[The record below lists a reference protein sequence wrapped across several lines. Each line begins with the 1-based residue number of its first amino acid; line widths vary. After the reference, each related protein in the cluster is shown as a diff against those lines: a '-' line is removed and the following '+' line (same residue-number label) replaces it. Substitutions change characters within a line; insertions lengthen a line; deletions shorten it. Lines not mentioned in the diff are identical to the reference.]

1 MVTELNCAKDKLT
14 TENMGLFVRTRP
26 CLQYMQKKENF
37 KPCDLVIY
45 GALGDLSTRKL
56 LISLYRLEQQGL
68 LEKETQIIG
77 VDLHAKEN
85 KEFVKVALDSV
96 TKHNKEDIDKT
107 IWKQFS
113 ARLIYV
119 QIDLTKMDQYEKL
132 KAVTDSEKR
141 VLVNYFSVA
150 PFLFQHICQGLDK
163 SGILTEESRVVV
175 EKPLGY
181 DLQSSKDINDA
192 FSAVFHEDQIFRID
206 HYLGK
211 ETVLNL
217 LALRFANSI
226 FTSNWDHNTIDSIQ
240 ITVAESVGIEG
251 RWQYFDQTG
260 QLRDMV
266 QNHLLQI
273 LTFIAMEPPVNLE
286 AKSIRRE
293 KIKVLEALR
302 PITASDVAKKTV
314 RGQYSS
320 GFVKGEKVPGYLE
333 EEGANTNSMQE
344 SFVALR
350 VDIDNWRWADVPFY
364 LRTGKRMQDKRTEIV
379 INFKRLPH
387 NIFKDSFHEVPANKL
402 VIHLQSKEGI
412 DIQMLN
418 KVPGIDGSIKLQK
431 TKLDLSFSETFKDK
445 KVFGGYERLILEAMR
460 GNPTLFLS
468 REEIEQAWIWIDSIQ
483 EAWAHQCEDPKP
495 YPAGSWGPV
504 ASVALLA
511 LDGRSWEE

>member
-1 MVTELNCAKDKLT
+1 
-14 TENMGLFVRTRP
+14 
-26 CLQYMQKKENF
+26 MQKNETF

-56 LISLYRLEQQGL
+56 LISLYRLEKAGL
-68 LEKETQIIG
+68 LEDETQIIG
-77 VDLHAKEN
+77 VDLHKKEN
-85 KEFVKVALDSV
+85 KGFVKVAQVSL
-96 TKHNKEDIDKT
+96 KEFLKEDIDKN
-107 IWKQFS
+107 IWEKFS
-113 ARLIYV
+113 SRLNYL
-119 QIDLTKMDQYEKL
+119 QIDLTQMDQYKKL
-132 KAVTDSEKR
+132 KTVIDSKQR
-141 VLVNYFSVA
+141 VLINYFSVA
-150 PFLFQHICQGLDK
+150 PFLFKHICQGLAQ
-163 SGILTEESRVVV
+163 SGVLTKDAKVVM
-175 EKPLGY
+175 EKPLGH
-181 DLQSSKDINDA
+181 DLKSSQEINDA
-192 FSAVFHEDQIFRID
+192 FAEVFNEDQIFRID

-240 ITVAESVGIEG
+240 ITVAEEVGIEG
-251 RWQYFDQTG
+251 RWEYFDQTG
-260 QLRDMV
+260 QTRDML

-293 KIKVLEALR
+293 KIKILEALR
-302 PITASDVAKKTV
+302 PITVENVAKTTV

-320 GFVKGEKVPGYLE
+320 GFLKGHEVPGYLE
-333 EEGANTNSMQE
+333 EDDANIDSTTE

-364 LRTGKRMQDKRTEIV
+364 LRTGKRMHNKRTEIV
-379 INFKRLPH
+379 INFKQLPH
-387 NIFKDSFHEVPANKL
+387 NIFKDSFIDLPANKL
-402 VIHLQSKEGI
+402 VIHLQPKEGI

-418 KVPGIDGSIKLQK
+418 KVPGIGGSIKLQK

-468 REEIEQAWIWIDSIQ
+468 REEIEQAWTWIDSIRN
-483 EAWAHQCEDPKP
+483 AWEHQNESPKP

-511 LDGRSWEE
+511 RDGRAWEE

>member
-1 MVTELNCAKDKLT
+1 
-14 TENMGLFVRTRP
+14 
-26 CLQYMQKKENF
+26 MQKQEIY

-56 LISLYRLEQQGL
+56 IISLYRLDKAGL
-68 LEKETQIIG
+68 LENDTCIIG
-77 VDLHAKEN
+77 VDLHVKDN
-85 KEFVKVALDSV
+85 SKFVKVAQNSL
-96 TKHNKEDIDKT
+96 KKYLNEDVDKAV
-107 IWKQFS
+107 WDKFS
-113 ARLIYV
+113 ARLNYL
-119 QIDLTKMDQYEKL
+119 QIDLTQMEQYKKL
-132 KAVTDSEKR
+132 GTVVDSEKKI
-141 VLVNYFSVA
+141 LVNYFSVA
-150 PFLFQHICQGLDK
+150 PFLFKHICQGLNQ
-163 SGILTEESRVVV
+163 SGILTNTSRVVM
-175 EKPLGY
+175 EKPLGH
-181 DLQSSKDINDA
+181 DLQSSQEINDA
-192 FSAVFHEDQIFRID
+192 FAAVFNEDQIFRID

-240 ITVAESVGIEG
+240 ITVAEEVGIEG
-251 RWQYFDQTG
+251 RWEYFDQTG
-260 QLRDMV
+260 QLRDML

-293 KIKVLEALR
+293 KIKILEALR
-302 PITASDVAKKTV
+302 PITASNASEKTV
-314 RGQYSS
+314 RGQYKA
-320 GFVKGEKVPGYLE
+320 GFVRGQEVPGYLE
-333 EEGANTNSMQE
+333 EEDANTESTTE

-364 LRTGKRMQDKRTEIV
+364 LRTGKRMHNKRTEIV
-379 INFKRLPH
+379 INFKQLPH
-387 NIFKDSFHEVPANKL
+387 NIFKDSFQDLPANKL
-402 VIHLQSKEGI
+402 VIHLQPKEGV

-418 KVPGIDGSIKLQK
+418 KVPGIDGSIKLQR

-468 REEIEQAWIWIDSIQ
+468 REEIEQAWTWVDSIQ
-483 EAWAHQCEDPKP
+483 NAWAHQNETPKP

-504 ASVALLA
+504 SSVALLA
-511 LDGRSWEE
+511 RDGRAWEE

>member
-1 MVTELNCAKDKLT
+1 
-14 TENMGLFVRTRP
+14 
-26 CLQYMQKKENF
+26 MQKQEIY

-56 LISLYRLEQQGL
+56 IISLYRLDKAGL
-68 LEKETQIIG
+68 LENDTCIIG
-77 VDLHAKEN
+77 VDLHAKDN
-85 KEFVKVALDSV
+85 SKFVKVAQNSL
-96 TKHNKEDIDKT
+96 KKYLNEDVDKAV
-107 IWKQFS
+107 WDKFS
-113 ARLIYV
+113 ARLNYL
-119 QIDLTKMDQYEKL
+119 QIDLTQMEQYKKL
-132 KAVTDSEKR
+132 GTVVDSEKKI
-141 VLVNYFSVA
+141 LVNYFSVA
-150 PFLFQHICQGLDK
+150 PFLFKHICQGLNQ
-163 SGILTEESRVVV
+163 SGILTDTSRVVM
-175 EKPLGY
+175 EKPLGH
-181 DLQSSKDINDA
+181 DLQSSQEINDA
-192 FSAVFHEDQIFRID
+192 FAAVFNEDQIFRID

-240 ITVAESVGIEG
+240 ITVAEEVGIEG
-251 RWQYFDQTG
+251 RWEYFDQTG
-260 QLRDMV
+260 QLRDML

-293 KIKVLEALR
+293 KIKILEALR
-302 PITASDVAKKTV
+302 PITASNASEKTV
-314 RGQYSS
+314 RGQYKA
-320 GFVKGEKVPGYLE
+320 GFVRGQEVPGYLE
-333 EEGANTNSMQE
+333 EEDANTESTTE

-364 LRTGKRMQDKRTEIV
+364 LRTGKRMHNKRTEIV
-379 INFKRLPH
+379 INFKQLPH
-387 NIFKDSFHEVPANKL
+387 NIFKDSFQDLPANKL
-402 VIHLQSKEGI
+402 VIHLQPKEGV

-418 KVPGIDGSIKLQK
+418 KVPGIDGSIKLQR

-468 REEIEQAWIWIDSIQ
+468 REEIEQAWTWVDSIQ
-483 EAWAHQCEDPKP
+483 NAWAHQNETPKP

-504 ASVALLA
+504 SSVALLA
-511 LDGRSWEE
+511 RDGRAWEE